1 MAVDSR
7 LFSGLGVFAA
17 VLEAGNFVRAGEAL
31 GLTQSAV
38 SRSVQRLEERLGVR
52 LLERTSKTIRLTEDG
67 ERFCAEALPL
77 FSQLGEVAEG
87 MVKAAGKARGRLRIN
102 VEPSFARLFLAPR
115 LGAFLKA
122 YPEVRLEL
130 LVRQRLG
137 DLVAEGID
145 AAILF
150 GEPVPSALIARR
162 LLQVHIVTCASPDYL
177 ARCGRPRKPTDL
189 EAEKHECLLFRD
201 PATGKPFPWEFHRG
215 RKRLSVNVTGRVIV
229 NDALTYVALCVA
241 GSGVAQLIDLTIEPL
256 LKNRK
261 LINLFPE
268 WTDELFPLYVYYPS
282 RHSVPA
288 KLRVFLDFLV
298 SCLEAER
305 PRLFA

>member
-7 LFSGLGVFAA
+7 LFSGFGVFAA
-17 VLEAGNFVRAGEAL
+17 VLETGNFVRAGEAL

-38 SRSVQRLEERLGVR
+38 SRSIQRLEERLGVR

-67 ERFCAEALPL
+67 ERFCEEALPL

-87 MVKAAGKARGRLRIN
+87 MVKASGKARGRLRIN

-115 LGAFLKA
+115 IGMFLKA
-122 YPEVRLEL
+122 YPDIRLEM
-130 LVRQRLG
+130 LVRDRLG

-150 GEPVPSALIARR
+150 GEPVPSALIAQR
-162 LLQVHIVTCASPDYL
+162 LLQVHILTCASREYL
-177 ARCGRPRKPTDL
+177 ACRGRPRKPGDL
-189 EAEKHECLLFRD
+189 ESEKHECLLFRD

-215 RKRLSVNVTGRVIV
+215 KKRLSVNVTGRVIV

-241 GSGVAQLIDLTIEPL
+241 GNGVAQLIDLTIEPL

-282 RHSVPA
+282 GHVVPA

-298 SCLEAER
+298 SALEAER
-305 PRLFA
+305 PKLFA

>member
-52 LLERTSKTIRLTEDG
+52 LLERTSKTIRRTEDG

-87 MVKAAGKARGRLRIN
+87 MVKAAGKARGRLRID
-102 VEPSFARLFLAPR
+102 VESSFARLFLAPR

-130 LVRQRLG
+130 LVRERLG

-162 LLQVHIVTCASPDYL
+162 LLQVHILTCASPDYL
-177 ARCGRPRKPTDL
+177 ARCGRPRKPADL
-189 EAEKHECLLFRD
+189 EAEQHECLLFRD

-215 RKRLSVNVTGRVIV
+215 RNRLSVNVTGRVIV

-241 GSGVAQLIDLTIEPL
+241 GNGIAQLIDLTIEPL
-256 LKNRK
+256 LKNGK

-298 SCLEAER
+298 SSLEAER

>member
-1 MAVDSR
+1 MAIDPR

-17 VLEAGNFVRAGEAL
+17 VLEAGNFVRAGDAL

-38 SRSVQRLEERLGVR
+38 SRSIQRLEERLGVR
-52 LLERTSKTIRLTEDG
+52 LFERTSKTIRLTEDG

-77 FSQLGEVAEG
+77 FSQLGDVAEG
-87 MVKAAGKARGRLRIN
+87 MVKASGKARGRLRIN

-115 LGAFLKA
+115 LGSFLKA
-122 YPEVRLEL
+122 NPEVRLEV
-130 LVRQRLG
+130 LVRDRLG
-137 DLVAEGID
+137 DLVAEGVD

-162 LLQVHIVTCASPDYL
+162 LLQVHILTCASPEYL
-177 ARCGRPRKPTDL
+177 ARCGRLRKPADL

-215 RKRLSVNVTGRVIV
+215 KKRLSVNVAGRVVV

-241 GSGVAQLIDLTIEPL
+241 GNGVAQLIDLTIEPL
-256 LKNRK
+256 LKNGK
-261 LINLFPE
+261 LISLFPE

-282 RHSVPA
+282 RPFVPA
-288 KLRVFLDFLV
+288 KLRVFLDFIVASLA
-298 SCLEAER
+298 AER
-305 PRLFA
+305 PRLSA